1 MILAMPRPGNSP
13 RSHPHAT
20 APPRPWN
27 ERAVFAAAVVAVGA
41 LGAGFAIAFRLGL
54 HLGFIALLGGED
66 VLAAFARLPWTT
78 RVALPTLG
86 GLAAGLV
93 TALAARRPGYGV
105 GEVLE
110 AVTVGRGQLS
120 LSACLW
126 KSAASFLA
134 IVTGGSL
141 GREGSIVQF
150 GAGVGAAVGRRL
162 GLTAHHA
169 RALVA
174 VGTGAG
180 FAAAYNTPIAA
191 VLFVIEV
198 VLGVATLGVVLP
210 VVVGAV
216 VATGLTRA
224 ALGGGPIYGARDF
237 ALASPRELAAHLA
250 LGVAAGVLGPAFLGA
265 LGQGERLFQR
275 LAVARPARGALGG
288 LGVGLLACALPEVTG
303 NGFEAIHRI
312 LDARFAAG
320 MLALLL
326 LGKGL
331 ATVSSVG
338 SGSPGGVFTPTLFL
352 GAALGGLVGRAA
364 LALPMVFGASVVP
377 EGYALVGMAAL
388 TAATT
393 HAPVMAC
400 VLVFELSG
408 DYAIVLPLL
417 LATAVATWV
426 ARLLRPGSVYTDELR
441 RRGVAWEG
449 TVAERLARAVRARD
463 IMDLDAPTVPADA
476 PIERALALLESGHG
490 RRVYVLDGATI
501 RAIDLH
507 AARDL
512 RAGAAAGLPPVARQS
527 AGSVAT
533 AVPVA
538 EVEDTLFDL
547 NEKLWGVD
555 FGEIPVRDPADPAR
569 VAGVVTRRALLGA
582 FDRELLQRDL
592 LLTRV
597 VWSEAG
603 RERADYLELPEGQRV
618 ETIAPPARLLG
629 TRVQVGSLRASDR
642 VTLVAVR
649 QVVGGE
655 PAWRDPEDAA
665 ALHRGDRLLV
675 IGDLARINA
684 LRGEA

>member
-1 MILAMPRPGNSP
+1 M
-13 RSHPHAT
+13 
-20 APPRPWN
+20 
-27 ERAVFAAAVVAVGA
+27 FAAATLLVGA
-41 LGAGFAIAFRLGL
+41 LGAAFAIAFRLGL
-54 HLGFIALLGGED
+54 RGGFIALFGEDD
-66 VLAAFARLPWTT
+66 VLAAFGRMPRAM
-78 RVALPTLG
+78 RVLLPTLG
-86 GLAAGLV
+86 GAAAGLV
-93 TALAARRPGYGV
+93 TSLASRRPGYGV

-126 KSAASFLA
+126 KSASSFLA

-150 GAGVGAAVGRRL
+150 GAGVGSEVGRRL
-162 GLTAHHA
+162 GLTANHG

-198 VLGVATLGVVLP
+198 VLGVATLDVVLP
-210 VVVGAV
+210 VVVGVV

-224 ALGGGPIYGARDF
+224 TLGGGPIYGARDF
-237 ALASPRELAAHLA
+237 AIVSPRELLAHLA
-250 LGVAAGVLGPAFLGA
+250 LGLAAGVLGPAFLA
-265 LGQGERLFQR
+265 AIARGERLF
-275 LAVARPARGALGG
+275 LAAARPRPARGALGG
-288 LGVGLLACALPEVTG
+288 LGVGLLACALPGVTG
-303 NGFEAIHRI
+303 NGFEAIHHI

-326 LGKGL
+326 LGKSV

-364 LALPMVFGASVVP
+364 LALPAVFGATVVP
-377 EGYALVGMAAL
+377 GGYALVGMAAL

-426 ARLLRPGSVYTDELR
+426 ARQLRPASVYTDELL

-449 TVAERLARAVRARD
+449 SVAERLARAVRARD
-463 IMDLDAPTVPADA
+463 ILKLDPPTVSADA
-476 PIERALALLESGHG
+476 PVESALSLLESGRG
-490 RRVYVLDGATI
+490 RRVYVLDGSTI
-501 RAIDLH
+501 RAIDLN
-507 AARDL
+507 AARAL
-512 RAGAAAGLPPVARQS
+512 RSEVSKGAMDGRT
-527 AGSVAT
+527 AGSCAS

-538 EVEDTLFDL
+538 RVEDTLFEL
-547 NEKLWGVD
+547 NEKLWNVD
-555 FGEIPVRDPADPAR
+555 FGEIPVSDPADASK
-569 VAGVVTRRALLGA
+569 VLGVVTRRALLGA

-597 VWSEAG
+597 VWSEGG
-603 RERADYLELPEGQRV
+603 REGVDDLELPVGQRV
-618 ETIAPPARLLG
+618 EAIAPPSHLLG
-629 TRVQVGSLRASDR
+629 TRANVGTLRERYR
-642 VTLVAVR
+642 VTVVAV
-649 QVVGGE
+649 QQSIDGQPG
-655 PAWRDPEDAA
+655 WRDPEDSA

-675 IGDLARINA
+675 IGESARIHA
-684 LRGEA
+684 LRGEIP